1 MLETTSEV
9 RSTSNTAALAS
20 STTALAYLFIVL
32 FIAAVAIG
40 VGVACISFGF
50 SGPPLS
56 LDTVPVTPKEQWPEN
71 NHSGWCRPSQPD
83 HAELVAME
91 QRQLEC
97 ARLRRGWRPISR
109 ALSSLFDMRTHR
121 RLPADIALAHDD
133 YPSISF
139 QPECSVLELQSILGH
154 SGWSRPSLSDHA
166 DSRAAALEQRQLDAA
181 RARRGWRPISR
192 ALSSRFDKRTH
203 RRLPAD
209 IAPAHD
215 ECPSVLIQPK
225 TAPELQ
231 RLHVLL
237 FALSG
242 ECLKVLSAIV
252 TRRGLI

>member
-9 RSTSNTAALAS
+9 RSTSTTAALAS
-20 STTALAYLFIVL
+20 STAALAYLFIVL

-56 LDTVPVTPKEQWPEN
+56 LDTVPAMPKEQWPEN

-97 ARLRRGWRPISR
+97 ARSRRGWRPISR

-121 RLPADIALAHDD
+121 RLPADIALAHDG
-133 YPSISF
+133 YPSVSI

-166 DSRAAALEQRQLDAA
+166 ELAALDQRQLDAA
-181 RARRGWRPISR
+181 RARRGWRPVSG

-203 RRLPAD
+203 RRLP
-209 IAPAHD
+209 
-215 ECPSVLIQPK
+215 Q
-225 TAPELQ
+225 
-231 RLHVLL
+231 
-237 FALSG
+237 
-242 ECLKVLSAIV
+242 
-252 TRRGLI
+252 